1 MPKNVALRI
10 DTSGGDEYG
19 PPGGTS
25 MATTQEKRA
34 RLSIDLSVEARR
46 HIRRAA
52 AKRDLSIRQYV
63 LEAVGERLKEDL
75 GEEATRENLLALTA
89 PADPVLAEL
98 WDNAKDAAYDRL

>member
-1 MPKNVALRI
+1 
-10 DTSGGDEYG
+10 
-19 PPGGTS
+19 

-46 HIRRAA
+46 RIRMAA

-63 LEAVGERLKEDL
+63 LEAVRERLKEDL
-75 GEEATRENLLALTA
+75 GEEAARENLLALTA

-98 WDNAKDAAYDRL
+98 WDNYKDAAYDRL